1 MTKKITTFC
10 CTVTMLATT
19 AATPALS
26 QSKNFA
32 GPSIAIGA
40 GYNTYQQPLKYEEGG
55 DNFTIGGS
63 KENFMGVVDVSYGFD
78 LGTNSLVSF
87 GANYN
92 FNNSKADVFN
102 VETGGG
108 DTLKITAKLKDQYA
122 IYAQPT
128 YALSN
133 NTAIFG
139 KLSYNFAKAS
149 YTLTETGGSNGSATG
164 SENIEGWGYGAG
176 IKAFLDK
183 NLYVQ
188 FEGNF
193 VDYKKASSTETVDGS
208 TYVISTEPKS
218 LSALI
223 SVGYKF

>member
-1 MTKKITTFC
+1 MTKKTTTIC
-10 CTVTMLATT
+10 CALALLATT

-26 QSKNFA
+26 QSKNFT

-55 DNFTIGGS
+55 ENLTIGGS

-78 LGTNSLVSF
+78 LGTNSLLSF

-102 VETGGG
+102 FDDGN
-108 DTLKITAKLKDQYA
+108 DTLKITGKLKDQYA

-149 YTLTETGGSNGSATG
+149 YTLTATGTDNGSATG
-164 SENIEGWGYGAG
+164 SEDIEGWGYGAG
-176 IKAFLDK
+176 IKTFLDK
-183 NLYVQ
+183 NLYIQV
-188 FEGNF
+188 EGNF
-193 VDYKKASSTETVDGS
+193 VDYKKASSTETVGTS
-208 TYVISTEPKS
+208 TYVISSEPKS
-218 LSALI
+218 LSALVSI
-223 SVGYKF
+223 GYKF